1 MSKQPIVPGQFRLTT
16 LQVHNWGTFSG
27 LHTVHVARE
36 GFLVFG
42 PSGSGKSTL
51 IDAVSSI
58 LGPSG
63 RPRFNAAA
71 TESGKKSGRDLVTY
85 CRGAWQK
92 EHDAELDDVTRSY
105 LRPGAIW
112 SGVGLHFS
120 DANGTEFTAIR
131 IMCLSA
137 KAATPADIRTASS
150 SCPGLWTSR
159 SANHWATTRH
169 RRRQRRNCSPSA
181 LP

>member
-1 MSKQPIVPGQFRLTT
+1 MSKQPIVPGQLRLTT

-51 IDAVSSI
+51 IDAVSTI

-137 KAATPADIRTASS
+137 KASTPADIKNRFLLL
-150 SCPGLWTSR
+150 PGFVDLKECEPLGHDQAQER
-159 SANHWATTRH
+159 P
-169 RRRQRRNCSPSA
+169 RRNCSPSA